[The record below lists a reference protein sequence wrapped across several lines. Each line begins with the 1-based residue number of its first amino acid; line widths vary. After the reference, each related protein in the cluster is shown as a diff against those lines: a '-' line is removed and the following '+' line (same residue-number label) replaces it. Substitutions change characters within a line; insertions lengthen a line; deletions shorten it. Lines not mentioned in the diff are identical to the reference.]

1 MVICISLLRIRMR
14 ILVKKIDPNQENTKF
29 FKKNFARKNFN
40 APKIDLLSYYALYE
54 VII

>member
-1 MVICISLLRIRMR
+1 MVICISLLRIR